1 MYYLVALQKNV
12 KCKDEI
18 VQFDPLQLFSRLTS
32 ITERT
37 NKFKEYFKYELTQ
50 ESTSLFNDGS
60 MRESHKSDL
69 KNIFSEKAHNF
80 ETYPASK
87 IVIDGGALPHQ
98 VSWNKNCSYSGLIDH
113 YIAITWKIITVH
125 IL

>member
-1 MYYLVALQKNV
+1 MALKKNV

-69 KNIFSEKAHNF
+69 KNIFFEKAHNF

-98 VSWNKNCSYSGLIDH
+98 VS
-113 YIAITWKIITVH
+113 
-125 IL
+125 